1 MQAMYIVGADL
12 EVIHLC
18 LFNLAV
24 LEQFWNN
31 LIWFLQQVAYHV
43 ELLFLW
49 QDYYIRHLL

>member
-12 EVIHLC
+12 EVINLC
-18 LFNLAV
+18 LFYLAV

-31 LIWFLQQVAYHV
+31 LIWFLQQIAYHV